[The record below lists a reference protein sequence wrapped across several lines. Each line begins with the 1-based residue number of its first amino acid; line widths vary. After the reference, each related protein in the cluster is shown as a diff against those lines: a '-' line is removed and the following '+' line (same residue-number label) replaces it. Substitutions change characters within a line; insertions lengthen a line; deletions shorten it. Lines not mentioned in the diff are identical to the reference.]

1 MEEEPFSTLARGA
14 ESNPARVL
22 LWQSVARQKIFIFS
36 YIKIDR
42 HTLSGE
48 THDLPAQIIQA
59 LNQEGVELVE
69 LTFNQSYR
77 SELTTNPLGKHYIN
91 S

>member
-1 MEEEPFSTLARGA
+1 MEEQPDSTLTRGA

-22 LWQSVARQKIFIFS
+22 WREVWH
-36 YIKIDR
+36 DR
-42 HTLSGE
+42 KYLFTTNIRIRWISLSIE
-48 THDLPAQIIQA
+48 TDVLLVQINTA
-59 LNQEGVELVE
+59 LNREGVE

-77 SELTTNPLGKHYIN
+77 LEITTNPLGKHYIT